1 MAARISIALIGPGAI
16 GATVACWLAQ
26 SDDLDVTVCARTPFE
41 RLAVDTPDGRIE
53 ADPPVLTDP
62 AQARPVDWA
71 LVATKTYD
79 APGAARWLDKLVGPE
94 TRVAVLQNGV
104 EHVDRFAPWVPVE
117 RILPVMVDI
126 PAERKAP
133 GHIRQRREGVLVVP
147 AGRDGEDFV
156 RLFADT
162 KVKASTRE
170 DFRSVLW
177 RKLCVN
183 CAGAVNGITLQPH
196 RISNDP
202 DIADFMRGLVAECV
216 AVGRAEGAVLDDDT
230 ARRVVEGYQASPGDS
245 VNSLLADRLA
255 GGRSEYDARNG
266 VIARRGEKHGIPT
279 PLNALAAAL
288 LRASEPKVT

>member
-1 MAARISIALIGPGAI
+1 MAERISIALIGPGAI
-16 GATVACWLAQ
+16 GATIACWLAQ
-26 SDDLDVTVCARTPFE
+26 SGELDLTVCARTRFE
-41 RLAVDTPDGRIE
+41 RLVVDTPDGRIE
-53 ADPPVLTDP
+53 AGAPVLTDP
-62 AQARPVDWA
+62 MAARPVDWA

-79 APGAARWLDKLVGPE
+79 APAAATWLERLVGPE

-104 EHVDRFAPWVPVE
+104 EHVERFAPWVPVE

-126 PAERKAP
+126 PAERQAP

-147 AGRDGEDFV
+147 AGADGEAFV
-156 RLFADT
+156 RLFAHT
-162 KVKASTRE
+162 KLKASTRE

-196 RISNDP
+196 RISSDP
-202 DIADFMRGLVAECV
+202 DIAAFMRGLVAECV
-216 AVGRAEGAVLDDDT
+216 AVGRAEGAVLDDDIV
-230 ARRVVEGYQASPGDS
+230 RRVIEGYQASPGDS

-266 VIARRGEKHGIPT
+266 IIVRLGEKHGIPT
-279 PLNALAAAL
+279 PLNRLAAAL
-288 LRASEPKVT
+288 LRVAE

>member
-1 MAARISIALIGPGAI
+1 MAERISIALIGPGAI

-26 SDDLDVTVCARTPFE
+26 SPELDMTICARTPFE
-41 RLAVDTPDGRIE
+41 RLVVDTPDGTIE

-62 AQARPVDWA
+62 ARAAPVDWA

-79 APGAARWLDKLVGPE
+79 ASAAARWLDHLVGPE

-104 EHVDRFAPWVPVE
+104 EHVERFTPWVPVE

-126 PAERKAP
+126 PAERQAP

-147 AGRDGEDFV
+147 ASTDGEAFV
-156 RLFADT
+156 RLFAHT
-162 KVKASTRE
+162 RLKVASHK
-170 DFRSVLW
+170 DFTSVLW

-183 CAGAVNGITLQPH
+183 CAGAVNGIALQPH
-196 RISNDP
+196 RIAHDP
-202 DIADFMRGLVAECV
+202 DIADFMRELVAECV
-216 AVGRAEGAVLDDDT
+216 AVGRAEGAVLDDET

-266 VIARRGEKHGIPT
+266 VIIRLGEKHGIPT
-279 PLNALAAAL
+279 PLNRLATAL
-288 LRASEPKVT
+288 LRTAE

>member
-1 MAARISIALIGPGAI
+1 VSATRIALIGPGAI

-26 SDDLDVTVCARTPFE
+26 SPDLDVTVCARTPFE
-41 RLAVDTPDGRIE
+41 RLVVETPDGTIE
-53 ADPPVLTDP
+53 ADPLILTDP
-62 AQARPVDWA
+62 ARAPPVDWA

-79 APGAARWLDKLVGPE
+79 APAASLWLERLVGPD

-104 EHVDRFAPWVPVE
+104 EHVARFAPYLPAE
-117 RILPVMVDI
+117 RIVPVMVDI

-133 GHIRQRREGVLVVP
+133 GNIWQRREGVLIAP
-147 AGRDGEDFV
+147 AGPDGEAFV
-156 RLFADT
+156 RLFART
-162 KVKASTRE
+162 KLKASTHA
-170 DFRSVLW
+170 DFRTVLW

-183 CAGAVNGITLQPH
+183 CAGAVNGIALQPH
-196 RISNDP
+196 RISHDP

-230 ARRVVEGYQASPGDS
+230 PRRVVEGYQASPGDS

-266 VIARRGEKHGIPT
+266 VIVRLGEKHNIPT
-279 PLNALAAAL
+279 PLNRLATAL
-288 LRASEPKVT
+288 LRAAE